1 MNVRNAVP
9 ADASGIARLTRQ
21 LGYPCTTEE
30 AQQRIDSIT
39 GRQDHLL
46 LVCVNKEQKDH
57 IDGWLQAC
65 SNVTM
70 AFGFRVEI
78 VGLIVDAGERR
89 KGVGSR
95 LVAQAEKWAAA
106 IGSESIRV
114 RSNVQREESHRFY
127 DKIGYIEN
135 RTQVVYLKEI

>member
-1 MNVRNAVP
+1 MNIRKAVP

-21 LGYPCTTEE
+21 LEYLCTTEE
-30 AQQRIDSIT
+30 IQQRIDSIA

-46 LVCVNKEQKDH
+46 LVCVNGEQKDR

-65 SNVTM
+65 SSVTI

-78 VGLIVDAGERR
+78 VGLVVDAKERR

-114 RSNVQREESHRFY
+114 RSNVQREESHGFY
-127 DKIGYIEN
+127 AKIGYIEN
-135 RTQVVYLKEI
+135 KTQVVYLKEI

>member
-1 MNVRNAVP
+1 MNIRRAVP
-9 ADASGIARLTRQ
+9 ADAAGIARLTRQ
-21 LGYPCTTEE
+21 LGYLCTTEE
-30 AQQRIDSIT
+30 IRQRMEMIA
-39 GRQDHLL
+39 GREDHLL
-46 LVCVNKEQKDH
+46 LVCLNGEQKDQ

-65 SNVTM
+65 SNVTI

-78 VGLIVDAGERR
+78 VGLIVDARERR

-95 LVAQAEKWAAA
+95 LVTQAEKWAAA

-127 DKIGYIEN
+127 EKIGYIESK
-135 RTQVVYLKEI
+135 TQAVYLKEI